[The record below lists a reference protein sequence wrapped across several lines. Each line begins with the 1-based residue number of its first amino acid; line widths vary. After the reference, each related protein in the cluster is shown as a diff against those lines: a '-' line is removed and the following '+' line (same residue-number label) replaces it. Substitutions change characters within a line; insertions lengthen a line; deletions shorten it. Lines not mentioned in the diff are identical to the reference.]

1 MLSKL
6 EGAAVMN
13 LAGIYPP
20 ITTPFNGDGDVD
32 FDALR
37 RNIDRY
43 ITTPV
48 AGMVVLGTNGEAPL
62 LSESEGDRVIEVA
75 RDAVP
80 RDRTLIAGTGRD
92 STRAAIQAVHRAAGL
107 GVDAVLVRT
116 PSSYRSQ
123 MDARALI
130 AHYEAIADG
139 SVVPVILYNFTAA
152 TGVNLGPEIVA
163 RLADHPNIVG
173 VKDSNGDTTQI
184 AELVRTCSGRLS
196 VLVGSAQTFYA
207 SLCLGASGGI
217 LAVACIA
224 PQACAR
230 LLSFVSAGRHADALA
245 LQFRLLPLARCVTTK
260 YGVPGLKVAMDAA
273 GWIGGPPR
281 PPLLPLRGDEAEE
294 VRRATCDFLASEPQ
308 PSPLG

>member
-1 MLSKL
+1 MLSRL
-6 EGAAVMN
+6 ESEAAMN
-13 LAGIYPP
+13 IAGIYPP

-37 RNIDRY
+37 LNIGRH
-43 ITTPV
+43 ISTPV
-48 AGMVVLGTNGEAPL
+48 AGIVVLGTNGEAPL
-62 LSESEGDRVIEVA
+62 LTESEGDRVIEVA
-75 RDAVP
+75 REAVP
-80 RDRTLIAGTGRD
+80 RDRMLIAGTGRD
-92 STRAAIQAVHRAAGL
+92 STRSAIQAARRAAGL

-123 MDARALI
+123 MNGGALI
-130 AHYEAIADG
+130 AHYDAIADG
-139 SVVPVILYNFTAA
+139 SPVPVILYNFTAA
-152 TGVNLGPEIVA
+152 TGVNLAPEIVA

-196 VLVGSAQTFYA
+196 VLVGSAQTLYA
-207 SLCLGASGGI
+207 SLCIGACGGI

-224 PQACAR
+224 PHACAR
-230 LLSFVSAGRHADALA
+230 LAAFVSAGRHADALA
-245 LQFRLLPLARCVTTK
+245 LQFRLLPLARCVTTR

-281 PPLLPLRGDEAEE
+281 PPLLRLGGEEAEE
-294 VRRATCDFLASEPQ
+294 VRRATCDFFASEPQ
-308 PSPLG
+308 PSPLA